1 MASNGR
7 LKMELLKQLRNKET
21 MSEDNPDKFING
33 IAHLTALNKKAIRKK
48 YNRQVDI
55 KATLEAMEKN
65 KKFSQIQDVRLTRF
79 PITRS
84 MIHNDTEVRV
94 QFIVHAREDRSGATG
109 YLDMSFDDYA
119 DLPSISGI
127 ME

>member
-1 MASNGR
+1 
-7 LKMELLKQLRNKET
+7 MELLKQLRHKPSMTE
-21 MSEDNPDKFING
+21 SSPDKFING

-48 YNRQVDI
+48 YNRQLNIEEVVESI
-55 KATLEAMEKN
+55 KK
-65 KKFSQIQDVRLTRF
+65 KRKFSQIQDVSLTRF
-79 PITRS
+79 PITFS

-94 QFIVHAREDRSGATG
+94 VFIINDAGEKVQ
-109 YLDMSFDDYA
+109 LDMSFDDYA

>member
-1 MASNGR
+1 MASRER

-21 MSEDNPDKFING
+21 MSETNPDKFING
-33 IAHLTALNKKAIRKK
+33 VDHLIRLNKNARKKK
-48 YNRQVDI
+48 YNRQLDI
-55 KATLEAMEKN
+55 KAILESMEKN

-94 QFIVHAREDRSGATG
+94 EFMTHAREDKSGG
-109 YLDMSFDDYA
+109 RQFLDMSFDDYA
-119 DLPSISGI
+119 DLPAISGI
-127 ME
+127 MD

>member
-1 MASNGR
+1 
-7 LKMELLKQLRNKET
+7 MELLKQLRERDI
-21 MSEDNPDKFING
+21 MSEDSPDKFING
-33 IAHLTALNKKAIRKK
+33 IAHLTMLNKKAIKKK
-48 YNRQVDI
+48 YNRQLDI
-55 KATLEAMEKN
+55 KAVLEGMEKN

-79 PITRS
+79 PILRS

-94 QFIVHAREDRSGATG
+94 EFIIHAREDRSGARRF
-109 YLDMSFDDYA
+109 LDMSFDDYA